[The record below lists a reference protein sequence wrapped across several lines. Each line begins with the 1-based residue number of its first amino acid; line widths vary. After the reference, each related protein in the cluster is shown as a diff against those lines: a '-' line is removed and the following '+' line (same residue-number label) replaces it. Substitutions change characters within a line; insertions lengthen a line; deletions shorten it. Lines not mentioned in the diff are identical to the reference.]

1 MSIRSLT
8 SCSVAGAST
17 PPSVIAC
24 KAITGGI
31 GLAGRLWEIAFNP
44 ITEAIT
50 AAPAASAAR
59 GPQRANAAATAMPP
73 ASTTASST
81 VSPPNP
87 PSRTSPLL
95 RHTL

>member
-1 MSIRSLT
+1 
-8 SCSVAGAST
+8 VAGAST

-50 AAPAASAAR
+50 AAKAHA
-59 GPQRANAAATAMPP
+59 QRRQGILTQIFNI
-73 ASTTASST
+73 
-81 VSPPNP
+81 
-87 PSRTSPLL
+87 LF
-95 RHTL
+95 